1 MAYGKSW
8 QQALYYKVPFWLK
21 DLISS
26 SYGWRQRHERYGT
39 YYRDYLQRLSASQWY
54 TNDVLAEY
62 QLAKVKQFLL
72 HAQQHSPFY
81 RARFWEYDFDPTKI
95 QSLADIA
102 ALPTLSKAM
111 LREHLSD
118 VLADNIKTIN
128 VRWAHTSGTTGT
140 GLQFPLSRE
149 CFQREYAF
157 RAVHRAWAHFQPDDA
172 FAYCSGHPVAP
183 SDRHKPPFW
192 AHDYANNWLLL
203 SSYHLTE
210 RNLPHYIAAL
220 ERFRPVILAGYP
232 SSIYLLALANQQ
244 AGQRVHPRAIFTE
257 SETLFEFQRHAIE
270 QSFGCKVF
278 NSYGNS
284 EMCAHIAECDQGKYH
299 LKLEH
304 SYVEL
309 LDADDRPVAS
319 GQEGR
324 MVCTAFG
331 NDAMPLVRYRIEDVA
346 VFAPVEA
353 TCSCGRG
360 GTLVER
366 VVGRVEDYVLTPDG
380 RFVGR
385 LDHLFKDA
393 VHVKLAQI
401 VQPAVHEV
409 ILRIVKTPAY
419 TSQDEH
425 AILEQARVR
434 LGSTI
439 AIHVDY
445 VDDIERTNHGKFRF
459 IVSKIDKST
468 MNATLQSMA
477 TD

>member
-1 MAYGKSW
+1 MAYGKGW
-8 QQALYYKVPFWLK
+8 QQALYYKAPFWLK

-26 SYGWRQRHERYGT
+26 GYGWRQRHERYGT
-39 YYRDYLQRLSASQWY
+39 YYRDYLQRLSASQWH
-54 TNDVLAEY
+54 TNVVLTEY
-62 QLAKVKQFLL
+62 QFAKVKQFLL

-81 RARFWEYDFDPTKI
+81 RARFREYGFDPAKM
-95 QSLADIA
+95 QSLADVA

-111 LREHLSD
+111 LRERLPD
-118 VLADNIKTIN
+118 VLADNIKTMN
-128 VRWAHTSGTTGT
+128 VRWAHTSGTTGM

-157 RAVHRAWAHFQPDDA
+157 RAVHRAWAHFQPGDA

-183 SDRHKPPFW
+183 SDRTKPPFW
-192 AHDYANNWLLL
+192 VHDYANNWLLL

-210 RNLPHYIAAL
+210 RNLPHYIDAL

-257 SETLFEFQRHAIE
+257 SETLFDFQRHTIE
-270 QSFGCKVF
+270 QAFGCKAF
-278 NSYGNS
+278 NFYGNT
-284 EMCAHIAECDQGKYH
+284 EMCAHIVECEQGKYH

-309 LDADDRPVAS
+309 LDANDRPVPS

-331 NDAMPLVRYRIEDVA
+331 NDAMPLVRYCIEDVA
-346 VFAPVEA
+346 VFAPGEA
-353 TCSCGRG
+353 TCPCGRG
-360 GTLVER
+360 GALVEH
-366 VVGRVEDYVLTPDG
+366 VVGRVEDYILTPDG

-401 VQPAVHEV
+401 VQPDVNTV

-419 TSQDEH
+419 TSQDER
-425 AILEQARVR
+425 AILEEARMR

-445 VDDIERTNHGKFRF
+445 VDKIERTNHGKFRF

-468 MNATLQSMA
+468 IDATLQSM
-477 TD
+477 TLN